1 MWGFHSC
8 EVWCHWGVQ
17 PGSRAQGGHKG
28 EMSCS
33 SSWGKKKTNL
43 AQGLRISVELCN
55 SDLRPEEHGVCPRD
69 YAGPRPVSTDYR
81 G

>member
-1 MWGFHSC
+1 MRFGAIGVYNQGPELR
-8 EVWCHWGVQ
+8 EVT
-17 PGSRAQGGHKG
+17 KG
-28 EMSCS
+28 RCRVHPVG
-33 SSWGKKKTNL
+33 GKKKTNL